1 MARHNDN
8 DSAKQT
14 GDLERA
20 RSTPLRPVV
29 WMTSVLAWA
38 TVVAVIGRVPT
49 WASVFLC
56 SVTSISFFVF
66 LVSYIYLFTSDR
78 DALRAERWRRG
89 ASGASLRGR
98 SDQQQALDEDHRTYI
113 GPERAEFSVSR
124 ADERELRVRAGE
136 AGQVKTE

>member
-8 DSAKQT
+8 DSAPKT

-38 TVVAVIGRVPT
+38 TVVAVVGRVPT

-56 SVTSISFFVF
+56 SVTGISFLVF
-66 LVSYIYLFTSDR
+66 LVSYIYLFMSDR

-98 SDQQQALDEDHRTYI
+98 LDQQQALDENHRTYV

-124 ADERELRVRAGE
+124 ADERELRVRVGE
-136 AGQVKTE
+136 AGQREVE